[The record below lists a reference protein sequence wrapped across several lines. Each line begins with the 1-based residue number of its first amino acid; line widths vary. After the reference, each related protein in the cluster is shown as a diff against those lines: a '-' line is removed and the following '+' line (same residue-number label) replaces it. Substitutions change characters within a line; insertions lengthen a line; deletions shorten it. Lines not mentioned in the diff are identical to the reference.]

1 MTRVMRLNIAVIAV
15 VLGLTSAFS
24 FGLLMPG
31 FAKLKEAR
39 AEVAVEADKTRT
51 DQQMVGDVSKLFAS
65 IVKLDEEMSDF
76 RKRLPADRD
85 FGDFLRDLSNNLLET
100 GVENYAVQ
108 PRPAREIEPSKLP
121 PALALTQGTTILP
134 VSISFE
140 SSFYKVFEFLA
151 KIEEMPR
158 ITHLETISFINDE
171 KSPGDVKVE
180 IMLYTYHHP

>member
-1 MTRVMRLNIAVIAV
+1 MTRITKLNAAVIAI

-39 AEVAVEADKTRT
+39 AEIAVEADRVRS
-51 DQQMVGDVSKLFAS
+51 DQQEVGDVSKLFAS
-65 IVKLDEEMSDF
+65 IMQLDEEMRDF
-76 RKRLPADRD
+76 RSRLPAERD
-85 FGDFLRDLSNNLLET
+85 FGDFLRDLSNNLLQA

-108 PRPAREIEPSKLP
+108 PRPAREVDPAKLP
-121 PALALTQGTTILP
+121 PALAQTQGTTILP
-134 VSISFE
+134 VSVSFE
-140 SSFYKVFEFLA
+140 SSFQEVFEFLA

-158 ITHLETISFINDE
+158 LTHVETISLANDE
-171 KSPGDVKVE
+171 GSPGDVKVE

>member
-1 MTRVMRLNIAVIAV
+1 MTRIMKLNVAVIAV

-39 AEVAVEADKTRT
+39 AEVAVEAEKTRT
-51 DQQMVGDVSKLFAS
+51 EQQQVGDVSKLFAS
-65 IVKLDEEMSDF
+65 IMELDEQMRDF
-76 RKRLPADRD
+76 RSRLPADRD
-85 FGDFLRDLSNNLLET
+85 FGDFLRDLSNNLLQA

-108 PRPAREIEPSKLP
+108 PRPAREVDPARLP
-121 PALALTQGTTILP
+121 PALAQTQGTTILP

-140 SSFYKVFEFLA
+140 SGFSQVFDFLA
-151 KIEEMPR
+151 KIEAMPR
-158 ITHLETISFINDE
+158 LTHVETISLANNE
-171 KSPGDVKVE
+171 QSPGDVKVE